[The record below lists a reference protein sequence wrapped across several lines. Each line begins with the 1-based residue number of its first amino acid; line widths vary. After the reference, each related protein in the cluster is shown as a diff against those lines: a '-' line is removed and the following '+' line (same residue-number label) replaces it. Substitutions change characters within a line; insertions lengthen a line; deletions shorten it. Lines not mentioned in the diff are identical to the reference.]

1 MSALAPQKC
10 FLTYSGSNACENLV
24 LSVKGVVD
32 VVWAG
37 QHGPR
42 R

>member
-24 LSVKGVVD
+24 LSVKRVAD
-32 VVWAG
+32 VCVG
-37 QHGPR
+37 QRGPR

>member
-10 FLTYSGSNACENLV
+10 FLTYSGSNACENLM
-24 LSVKGVVD
+24 LSVKRVAD
-32 VVWAG
+32 VVCAG
-37 QHGPR
+37 QRGPR